1 MLLLEAVSQVD
12 EQEKVFISRVFTV
25 PKLERGIEYGKRF
38 ILNLKVSGFYT
49 APEQRYDRIASD
61 PILLV
66 FLLLGVGGYW
76 YIRLHRV
83 LPLILNGTR
92 VGLHNSCL
100 Y

>member
-1 MLLLEAVSQVD
+1 MD

-49 APEQRYDRIASD
+49 APEQRYNRIAPD

-66 FLLLGVGGYW
+66 FLRLCRWILVYLITVGFTTN
-76 YIRLHRV
+76 IITELE
-83 LPLILNGTR
+83 
-92 VGLHNSCL
+92 
-100 Y
+100 

>member
-1 MLLLEAVSQVD
+1 MD

-49 APEQRYDRIASD
+49 APEQRYGRITSD

-66 FLLLGVGGYW
+66 FLIQCRKILVY
-76 YIRLHRV
+76 
-83 LPLILNGTR
+83 LITQGFTTNIKTELE
-92 VGLHNSCL
+92 
-100 Y
+100 

>member
-1 MLLLEAVSQVD
+1 M
-12 EQEKVFISRVFTV
+12 FISRVFTV

-66 FLLLGVGGYW
+66 FLILCRRILVY
-76 YIRLHRV
+76 
-83 LPLILNGTR
+83 LITQGFTTNIKTELE
-92 VGLHNSCL
+92 
-100 Y
+100 